1 MKIAKKMWI
10 TWFEK
15 SKNLR
20 VFEDEAG
27 KNESID

>member
-15 SKNLR
+15 IKNLQI
-20 VFEDEAG
+20 VEDEAG
-27 KNESID
+27 KNESIV